1 MRQGYAG
8 KCPCLFYCP
17 AKEHRNSKNRDNINP
32 GEKVYTV
39 TTVTMIASMGLTA
52 AISMAATAILI
63 MFLSTRELAGAG
75 KSDVSM
81 RVARFLTIGIVPL
94 VMVFAV
100 IVAVRIITVAV

>member
-1 MRQGYAG
+1 MITTV
-8 KCPCLFYCP
+8 
-17 AKEHRNSKNRDNINP
+17 STT
-32 GEKVYTV
+32 TV